1 MPKINTYNQVAPA
14 ELTDKL
20 IGTETSDNNATKNF
34 SLGTLLALFNSA
46 SVPSSV
52 TSTGTKGQIA
62 VSETHLYICVD
73 TDTWR
78 RVAITLCK
86 SLDSKRG

>member
-1 MPKINTYNQVAPA
+1 MPKISSYNQAAPA

-20 IGTETSDNNATKNF
+20 IGTEISALNATKNF
-34 SLGTLLALFNSA
+34 TLGGVLALFNSA
-46 SVPSSV
+46 SIPSTL

-62 VSETHLYICVD
+62 ANETHLYICVA

-78 RVAITLCK
+78 RVALSTF
-86 SLDSKRG
+86 

>member
-1 MPKINTYNQVAPA
+1 MPRISSYNQAAPA

-20 IGTETSDNNATKNF
+20 IGTEISADNATKNF
-34 SLGTLLALFNSA
+34 TIGSLLALFNSA

-52 TSTGTKGQIA
+52 TSTGTIGQIA
-62 VSETHLYICVD
+62 ANETHLYICVA

-78 RVAITLCK
+78 RVDLSTF
-86 SLDSKRG
+86 

>member
-1 MPKINTYNQVAPA
+1 MPKISSYNQAAPA

-20 IGTETSDNNATKNF
+20 IGTETSALNATKNF
-34 SLGTLLALFNSA
+34 TLGGVLALFNSA
-46 SVPSSV
+46 SIPSTP

-62 VSETHLYICVD
+62 ANETHLYICVA

-78 RVAITLCK
+78 RVALSTF
-86 SLDSKRG
+86 

>member
-1 MPKINTYNQVAPA
+1 MPKISSYNQAAPA

-20 IGTETSDNNATKNF
+20 IGTETSAVNATKNF
-34 SLGTLLALFNSA
+34 TLSGVLALFNSA
-46 SVPSSV
+46 SIPSTL

-62 VSETHLYICVD
+62 ANETHLYICVA

-78 RVAITLCK
+78 RVALSIF
-86 SLDSKRG
+86 